1 MDKNYHPREYD
12 KVNKVL
18 PPSQTGN
25 IPVGMNETRY
35 QVYAGQET
43 RYEAAIHAMK
53 KIFKEESTE
62 AVLLVDEENAFN
74 LINRNVFLHNIS
86 ILSPA
91 ISTFV
96 RNCYST
102 PAQLFVIRGSELKS
116 NEGTTQGDHVVMA
129 VYALDITLLKMMM
142 VELVSIKCDDM
153 EMVAFTQD
161 FGPAGKLKSLLQ

>member
-1 MDKNYHPREYD
+1 
-12 KVNKVL
+12 
-18 PPSQTGN
+18 
-25 IPVGMNETRY
+25 MNETRY

-62 AVLLVDEENAFN
+62 VVLLVDEENAFN

-102 PAQLFVIRGSELKS
+102 PAQLFVMRGSELKS
-116 NEGTTQGDHVVMA
+116 NEVTTQGDHVVMA

-161 FGPAGKLKSLLQ
+161 FGAAGKLKSLLQWNT